1 MYKLLYMDIYNSY
14 KAGKAHHKEMEN
26 VNKNNKYFKKH
37 EKSYEDIR
45 SHVLE
50 TAETKT
56 NCQAQVVGNLQKKK
70 VNINV

>member
-1 MYKLLYMDIYNSY
+1 
-14 KAGKAHHKEMEN
+14 MEN
-26 VNKNNKYFKKH
+26 VNKNNKYIKKH

-45 SHVLE
+45 THVLE